1 MYSACLARED
11 VMEIRKYIKPYSPR
25 LYRALGRAAR
35 QLLEIKKEGETERI
49 LESTGTL
56 PLTLLQAQGEMD
68 RLLEEPPSQEVVD
81 RILDFYFQVRDFLNI
96 SELVDENY
104 EIYTSEGEDGKFKI
118 RLFCVNPASNLQECL
133 NKGKSTVFFSATLL
147 PMQYYRKLLST
158 REDDYGILCTLSF

>member
-68 RLLEEPPSQEVVD
+68 RLLEEPPSQEVVG
-81 RILDFYFQVRDFLNI
+81 QN
-96 SELVDENY
+96 S
-104 EIYTSEGEDGKFKI
+104 
-118 RLFCVNPASNLQECL
+118 
-133 NKGKSTVFFSATLL
+133 
-147 PMQYYRKLLST
+147 
-158 REDDYGILCTLSF
+158 